1 MLHLRNPRILR
12 WYVINVCSISGLT
25 RYIEITHTSG
35 PNHVCLVAMGM
46 VSHAAYNRNLADLG
60 VLAFSLIQG

>member
-12 WYVINVCSISGLT
+12 WYVINVCSISSLT
-25 RYIEITHTSG
+25 RYIEITTHPG
-35 PNHVCLVAMGM
+35 PNHICLVTTGM
-46 VSHAAYNRNLADLG
+46 VSHAAYNRDLADLG

>member
-25 RYIEITHTSG
+25 RYIEITTHSR
-35 PNHVCLVAMGM
+35 PNHICLVTTGM
-46 VSHAAYNRNLADLG
+46 VSHAAYNRDLADLG